1 MAYITASETKSIRNA
16 LKDEFGKTL
25 KFSVRNS
32 HHSSVNIN
40 LLESSVYNLESN
52 PDYDCNEGNGYGFGQ
67 VSPWMTPKDQ
77 VENLLKKID
86 LIAKNAPAK
95 DGGKEWYDNSD
106 MMTDYF
112 NTAYYVFTNI
122 GKWNKPFKFTGTK

>member
-1 MAYITASETKSIRNA
+1 
-16 LKDEFGKTL
+16 
-25 KFSVRNS
+25 
-32 HHSSVNIN
+32 
-40 LLESSVYNLESN
+40 
-52 PDYDCNEGNGYGFGQ
+52 
-67 VSPWMTPKDQ
+67 MTPKDQ

-112 NTAYYVFTNI
+112 NTAYYVFTDI

>member
-16 LKDEFGKTL
+16 LKAKFGKTL

-40 LLESSVYNLESN
+40 LLESSVYNLEPN

>member
-40 LLESSVYNLESN
+40 LLESSVYNLEPN
-52 PDYDCNEGNGYGFGQ
+52 PDYDCNEGNGFGFGQ

>member
-16 LKDEFGKTL
+16 LKAKFGKTL

-40 LLESSVYNLESN
+40 LLESSVYNLEPN

-112 NTAYYVFTNI
+112 NTAYYVFTDI

>member
-40 LLESSVYNLESN
+40 LLESSVYNLEPN

-112 NTAYYVFTNI
+112 NTAYYVFTDI

>member
-16 LKDEFGKTL
+16 LKAKFGKPL

-40 LLESSVYNLESN
+40 LLESSVYNLEPN

>member
-16 LKDEFGKTL
+16 LKAKFGKTL

-40 LLESSVYNLESN
+40 LLESSVYNLEPN

-77 VENLLKKID
+77 VENLLKKIN
-86 LIAKNAPAK
+86 LIAETAPAK
-95 DGGKEWYDNSD
+95 DGGKEWYDKSD
-106 MMTDYF
+106 TMTDYF
-112 NTAYYVFTNI
+112 NTAYYVFTDI
-122 GKWNKPFKFTGTK
+122 GKWNKSFKFTGKK

>member
-16 LKDEFGKTL
+16 LKAKFGKTL

-40 LLESSVYNLESN
+40 LLESSVYNLEPN

-77 VENLLKKID
+77 VENLLKKIN
-86 LIAKNAPAK
+86 LIAETAPAK

>member
-52 PDYDCNEGNGYGFGQ
+52 PDYDCNEGNGFGFGQ

-112 NTAYYVFTNI
+112 NTAYYVFTDI

>member
-16 LKDEFGKTL
+16 LKAKFGKTL

-40 LLESSVYNLESN
+40 LLESSVYNLEPN
-52 PDYDCNEGNGYGFGQ
+52 PDYDCNEGNGFGFGQ

-112 NTAYYVFTNI
+112 NTAYYVFTDI

>member
-40 LLESSVYNLESN
+40 LLESSVYNLEPN

>member
-16 LKDEFGKTL
+16 LKAKFGKTL

-40 LLESSVYNLESN
+40 LLESSVYNLEPN

-77 VENLLKKID
+77 VENLLKKIN
-86 LIAKNAPAK
+86 LIAETAPAK

-112 NTAYYVFTNI
+112 NTAYYVFTDI

>member
-52 PDYDCNEGNGYGFGQ
+52 PDYDCNEGNGFGFGQ

>member
-16 LKDEFGKTL
+16 LKAKFGKTL

-52 PDYDCNEGNGYGFGQ
+52 PDYDCNEGNGFGFGQ

>member
-16 LKDEFGKTL
+16 LKAKFGKTL

-52 PDYDCNEGNGYGFGQ
+52 PDYDCNEGNGFGFGQ

-112 NTAYYVFTNI
+112 NTAYYVFTDI